1 MALIRLR
8 LLTWIIAAL
17 FAIVEGR
24 LVLLQ
29 FVTRD
34 FWESEARASRTGG
47 RPVPYRRGSLLDRYG
62 RPLAEGET
70 VHQLSFVLQEFRR
83 ETPVG
88 QLLGAGRILLDAAGQ
103 AERAMTVRA
112 LASQP
117 DEWVRFVLATSEEQ
131 IARLPAHLREDLDYY
146 LRRLL
151 DLEAGQFRAARK
163 KLADRAAPAHALVEG
178 SLERVEERARGQLG
192 AIADLAQA
200 IETTPAALI
209 DLIDE
214 EIGEIGAAVERAL
227 AASPD
232 PESVKQRRAL
242 QKDYESRQ
250 RVLERSVTYR
260 AVYLVSLVPERYRG
274 FEIRDVQRRSYPEEF
289 ENVSPAL
296 LGWVGFPNDEVL
308 RVAEGDWLLY
318 QELRSR
324 PPEEIDVDT
333 AEHIDW
339 LKQQIRH
346 VDYTADEEQG
356 VTGLEGLL
364 EPVLRGRRGWQIV
377 EQDSARRDTRL
388 LEMTPP
394 VHGLD
399 VRLTLDVEL
408 QLACQRV
415 LDHRQRDGAIALI
428 DPRDGA
434 IRALATWPSPTRQ
447 EIKKDYARLAEDPSH
462 PLSHRAFR
470 PPGNPPPPGSVFKVV
485 AAAAALESGKVN
497 ANTTF
502 ACNKHLQVG
511 RTELKCM
518 GQHGT
523 ISITTALEKSCNIF
537 FYHLAE
543 VVGLDPLVAMARRFG
558 CGEASG
564 FGDPERLG
572 LPPGA
577 VSIGEMA
584 CPLQAG
590 RGVTFAMR
598 TAIGHAAIDDVTPL
612 QVAALMAPLANG
624 GRRVRPWL
632 IDTIGGERA
641 PREAPA
647 PLGLSATTL
656 SLIRQGMIAVAETG
670 TARPRDGWDLRPYK
684 VAAKT
689 GTPQAE
695 GEKDHA
701 WIAGYF
707 PHDDPRIAFAIFL
720 ANVDEGGGAACTPV
734 LGELLAQPELQEEFA
749 P

>member
-8 LLTWIIAAL
+8 VLVWIIAAL
-17 FAIVEGR
+17 FAVVEGR

-34 FWESEARASRTGG
+34 FWESEARSSRTGG
-47 RPVPYRRGSLLDRYG
+47 RAVPFQRGSLLDRYG

-70 VHQLSFVLQEFRR
+70 VHQLTFVFQEFRR

-103 AERAMTVRA
+103 AERPMTVSA
-112 LASQP
+112 LASRP
-117 DEWVRFVLATSEEQ
+117 DEWVSFVLATSEEQ
-131 IARLPAHLREDLDYY
+131 IERLPSYVREDLEFY

-151 DLEAGQFRAARK
+151 DLEAKDFRAARK
-163 KLADRAAPAHALVEG
+163 EQADKAAPAHALVED
-178 SLERVEERARGQLG
+178 SLARVEEAARRQLG

-200 IETTPAALI
+200 IETSPAEFI

-214 EIGEIGAAVERAL
+214 EIAEIAAAVQRAL
-227 AASPD
+227 AGSPD
-232 PESVKQRRAL
+232 PESVKQQRAV

-289 ENVSPAL
+289 ENVSPTL
-296 LGWVGFPNDEVL
+296 LGWVGFPTDEVL
-308 RVAEGDWLLY
+308 KVAEDDWLLF

-324 PPEEIDVDT
+324 PPEEIDVET

-339 LKQQIRH
+339 LKLQIRH

-377 EQDSARRDTRL
+377 EQDSAKRDTRL

-394 VHGLD
+394 IHGLD

-415 LDHRQRDGAIALI
+415 LEQGRQEGAIVLL

-447 EIKKDYARLAEDPSH
+447 EIKKEYSRLIADASH

-485 AAAAALESGKVN
+485 AAAAALESGRVN
-497 ANTTF
+497 AGTAFTCDKYL
-502 ACNKHLQVG
+502 AVG
-511 RTELKCM
+511 RTQLKCM
-518 GQHGT
+518 GSHGT
-523 ISITTALEKSCNIF
+523 VTITTALEKSCNIF
-537 FYHLAE
+537 FYRLAG
-543 VVGLDPLVAMARRFG
+543 VVGLEPIAVMARRFG

-564 FGDPERLG
+564 FGDPARLG
-572 LPPGA
+572 LPAGA

-590 RGVTFAMR
+590 SGVTFAMR

-624 GRRVRPWL
+624 GLRVRPWL

-647 PLGLSATTL
+647 SIGLSANTL

-670 TARPRDGWDLRPYK
+670 TAHPRDGTDLRPYR

-707 PHDDPRIAFAIFL
+707 PHDDPRLAFAIFL
-720 ANVDEGGGAACTPV
+720 ENVGVGGGAACTPV
-734 LGELLAQPELQEEFA
+734 LGALLAQPEFEEEFA